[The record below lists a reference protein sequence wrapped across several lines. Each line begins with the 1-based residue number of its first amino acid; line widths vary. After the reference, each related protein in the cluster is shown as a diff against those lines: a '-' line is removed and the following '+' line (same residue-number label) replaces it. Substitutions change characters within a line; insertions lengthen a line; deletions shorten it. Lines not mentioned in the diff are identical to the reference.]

1 MKLRNG
7 EGGPMPDSRVDYGG
21 DALTL
26 PIWRRARVLEEL
38 AARQDRRLDGLFAEL
53 RAFRSEMVSE
63 LRAMRAS
70 HEADF
75 RDLRSLQTSDF
86 HWLLGLIVG
95 TGLALH
101 SPWLSLVALS
111 AIAGG
116 VSPALRQVHNPLAT
130 TRRYVLNRANHNG
143 GNTCGL
149 Q

>member
-1 MKLRNG
+1 MEAG
-7 EGGPMPDSRVDYGG
+7 V
-21 DALTL
+21 
-26 PIWRRARVLEEL
+26 RVLEEL

-95 TGLALH
+95 IAGAGLALH